1 MDDDD
6 VETVQGEGKAE
17 ESKYQSLFLG
27 GFASY
32 DQFQNEIVDDVKS
45 DDEGCK
51 RKVKAAEDSDE
62 QIDSRARAEDQAVA
76 QNIEAGIAMLLDS
89 DEDEAFEKEMRGG
102 QDDGMIEKDLD
113 NFF

>member
-1 MDDDD
+1 M
-6 VETVQGEGKAE
+6 
-17 ESKYQSLFLG
+17 
-27 GFASY
+27 
-32 DQFQNEIVDDVKS
+32 
-45 DDEGCK
+45 
-51 RKVKAAEDSDE
+51 
-62 QIDSRARAEDQAVA
+62 A